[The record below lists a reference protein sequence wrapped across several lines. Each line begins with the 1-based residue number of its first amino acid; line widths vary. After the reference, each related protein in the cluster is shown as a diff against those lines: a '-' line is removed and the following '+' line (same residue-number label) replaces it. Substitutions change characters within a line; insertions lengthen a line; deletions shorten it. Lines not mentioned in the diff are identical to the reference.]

1 MTKEKI
7 SAFGEWLFVSM
18 QYLLPQ
24 HALSRI
30 IHRVMRIEIPGIKNL
45 LIRWFVGQFKV
56 DLSEAQRTR
65 PEDYASFNDFF
76 TRSLDEDARSVVF
89 GTHNLVSPV
98 DGKVSELGDIHG
110 DRILQAKGT
119 SYTVGE
125 LLGGDQELANEF
137 LGGEFATLYLAPA
150 NYHRIHMPLTG
161 KLHTMTYIPGKL
173 FSVNE
178 ATVRGVPGL
187 FARNER
193 VVCNFE
199 TEHGPM
205 VMVLVGAIFVGS
217 IETVWAGEITPG
229 GPDTL
234 TRTSYQTD
242 KPIRLVQGEEM
253 GRFNMGSTVILLMP
267 KGKCDWLD
275 NLQAGSPIQM
285 GELLAT
291 IGKASASH

>member
-1 MTKEKI
+1 MSQKTI
-7 SAFGEWLFVSM
+7 SAIGEWLFVSL

-24 HALSRI
+24 HGLSRI
-30 IHRVMRIEIPGIKNL
+30 IHRVMRIEIPGIKNM
-45 LIRWFVGQFKV
+45 LIRWFVGQFRV
-56 DLSEAQRTR
+56 DLSEAQRTE
-65 PEDYASFNDFF
+65 PEDYSSFNDFF
-76 TRSLDEDARSVVF
+76 TRSLDEDARPIAF
-89 GTHNLVSPV
+89 GARHLVSPV
-98 DGKVSELGDIHG
+98 DGTVSELGDIHG

-119 SYTVGE
+119 TYTVSE
-125 LLGGDQELANEF
+125 LLGGDRELAREF
-137 LGGEFATLYLAPA
+137 QGGEFATLYLAPS

-161 KLHTMTYIPGKL
+161 NLQTMTYIPGRL

-193 VVCNFE
+193 VVCTFD

-234 TRTSYQTD
+234 TRTHYQGN
-242 KPIRLVQGEEM
+242 KPVRLVQGEEM

-267 KGKCDWLD
+267 RGKCDWLD
-275 NLQAGSPIQM
+275 TVQAGSPIQM
-285 GELLAT
+285 GQLLAT
-291 IGKASASH
+291 TGKVSADQ

>member
-1 MTKEKI
+1 MIQKKS
-7 SAFGEWLFVSM
+7 SALGEWLFVSM

-24 HALSRI
+24 HALSRV
-30 IHRVMRIEIPGIKNL
+30 IHWVMRIEIPAIKNL

-56 DLSEAQRTR
+56 DLSEAQRTQ
-65 PEDYASFNDFF
+65 PEDYSSFNDFF
-76 TRSLDEDARSVVF
+76 TRSLDDDARSVAF
-89 GTHNLVSPV
+89 GTHNLASPV

-119 SYTVGE
+119 TYTVSE

-137 LGGEFATLYLAPA
+137 LGGEFATLYLAPS

-161 KLHTMTYIPGKL
+161 NLQTMTYIPGKL

-193 VVCNFE
+193 VVCKFE

-234 TRTSYQTD
+234 TRTSYQAEQ
-242 KPIRLVQGEEM
+242 PVRMVQSEEM

-275 NLQAGSPIQM
+275 DLQPGSPIQM
-285 GELLAT
+285 GQLLAT
-291 IGKASASH
+291 TGKASASQ

>member
-1 MTKEKI
+1 MTQKKI

-30 IHRVMRIEIPGIKNL
+30 IHQLMRIEISGVKNL

-56 DLSEAQRTR
+56 DLSEARRTQA
-65 PEDYASFNDFF
+65 EDYSSFNDFF
-76 TRSLDEDARSVVF
+76 TRSLDDDARPVAF

-98 DGKVSELGDIHG
+98 DGRISELGDIHG
-110 DRILQAKGT
+110 DRILQAKGAT
-119 SYTVGE
+119 YTVSE
-125 LLGGDQELANEF
+125 LLGGDQELAREF
-137 LGGEFATLYLAPA
+137 LGGEFATLYLAPS

-161 KLHTMTYIPGKL
+161 NLQTMTYIPGKL

-205 VMVLVGAIFVGS
+205 VMVLVGAMFVGS

-229 GPDTL
+229 GPDIL
-234 TRTSYQTD
+234 TRTSYRGE
-242 KPIRLVQGEEM
+242 KPVRLVQGEEM

-267 KGKCDWLD
+267 NGKCEWLED
-275 NLQAGSPIQM
+275 LQAGSPIQM
-285 GELLAT
+285 GQLLAT
-291 IGKASASH
+291 TGKASTSH